1 MGDMQEISEEARQ
14 AQRQIDAG
22 TDIPI
27 VDIGPYLRGE
37 PGSLE
42 RTAKQVGAASESL
55 GFFYLLNHEVP
66 QELIDRV
73 FEQTERFHSLPEDR
87 KMEVKVLSDNLGYLP
102 LGGQTQRTYQSLYGQ
117 SKHPDLS
124 ASFFARKDYPADH
137 PDRIAGRPWVYDNRW
152 PRDLPGFREVLMEYF
167 DTLTMLA
174 EKVLELQ
181 SVALGMPKEFIP
193 RHEAF
198 SPPVHILRLLHYPP
212 RNPALDGQFGIGAH
226 TDYGYGSILA
236 QANVPGLEIYT
247 REGTWVEAPAL
258 PGHLL
263 FNNGDMCKVWTN
275 DRFRSAPHRVI
286 NKSGKTRYSIPF
298 FVSTRFDVKLEC
310 IPSCHGPGN
319 PPKYAPISYGEHFAR
334 LRAQNYDL
342 PK

>member
-1 MGDMQEISEEARQ
+1 MSQLQ
-14 AQRQIDAG
+14 AA
-22 TDIPI
+22 TDTAQATTIPI
-27 VDIGPYLRGE
+27 VDIGPYLAGR
-37 PGSLE
+37 PGALE
-42 RTAKQVGAASESL
+42 RTAKEVGVASEVL
-55 GFFYLLNHEVP
+55 GFFYLYNHGVP

-73 FEQTERFHSLPEDR
+73 FEQTERFHSLPEER
-87 KMEVKVLSDNLGYLP
+87 KMEVKVLAHNIGYLP
-102 LGGQTQRTYQSLYGQ
+102 LGGQTQRSYQSIYGP

-124 ASFFARKDYPADH
+124 ASYFMRQEYAADH
-137 PDRIAGRPWVYDNRW
+137 PDRLAGRSWVYDNRW
-152 PRDLPGFREVLMEYF
+152 PRELPGFREVLLEYF
-167 DTLTMLA
+167 DALTALA
-174 EKVLELQ
+174 DKVLELQ
-181 SVALGMPKEFIP
+181 SVALGMPKDFIP

-236 QANVPGLEIYT
+236 QAKVPGLEIYT
-247 REGTWVEAPAL
+247 REGEWIEAPAL

-286 NKSGKTRYSIPF
+286 NKSGRTRYSIPF
-298 FVSTRFDVKLEC
+298 FVSTRFDVKLAC
-310 IPSCHGPGN
+310 IPSCQGPGN
-319 PPKYAPISYGEHFAR
+319 PAKYAPISYGEHFAK
-334 LRAQNYDL
+334 LREQNYDL